1 MINSLDT
8 ILRGSPDCG
17 VILSGDVNQFKDT
30 FLRTRYG
37 YEQLV
42 KTATRNSAIL
52 NKMWSN
58 MSPVYGL
65 PSVIDELGTSDHKTV
80 LLVPA
85 WYPTLDTGMVQNIVT
100 RRMGKTERAVFIS
113 NLAQIRW
120 GYFYTLP
127 RNSLRFSKK
136 HVDHLLDICCPFKTV
151 THHSTD
157 KPWVTDGF
165 RHLIRQRQRARM
177 VGDVEQAKRLRNQ
190 VNREA
195 PKLRRQFDQSKIAS
209 IEATSSR
216 DWWKYMKTLLG
227 NSLGG
232 QNEMLRL
239 ANAFTGGDMDTLVNR
254 MNECFV
260 SISEDLP
267 RLRAT
272 HPIFD
277 IKEPLPA
284 KFTINV
290 SDTKLAL
297 DNIKVNKATGPDG
310 IPPWALK
317 EFTPCCG
324 TGNCYI

>member
-1 MINSLDT
+1 
-8 ILRGSPDCG
+8 
-17 VILSGDVNQFKDT
+17 
-30 FLRTRYG
+30 
-37 YEQLV
+37 
-42 KTATRNSAIL
+42 
-52 NKMWSN
+52 MWSN

-65 PSVIDELGTSDHKTV
+65 PSVIDELGTSDHKMV
-80 LLVPA
+80 LLVSA

-113 NLAQIRW
+113 TLAQIRRE
-120 GYFYTLP
+120 YLYTLP
-127 RNSLRFSKK
+127 TCEEQFTFF
-136 HVDHLLDICCPFKTV
+136 HETVDHLLDICCSFKTV
-151 THHSTD
+151 TRHSTD

-177 VGDVEQAKRLRNQ
+177 VGDVERAKILRNQ
-190 VNREA
+190 VNRAE
-195 PKLRRQFDQSKIAS
+195 PKLRRQFYQSKIAS

-216 DWWKYMKTLLG
+216 DWWKHMKTLLG
-227 NSLGG
+227 NSPSG

-254 MNECFV
+254 MIECFV

-284 KFTINV
+284 KFAINV
-290 SDTKLAL
+290 NDTKLAL
-297 DNIKVNKATGPDG
+297 DNIKVGCN
-310 IPPWALK
+310 
-317 EFTPCCG
+317 
-324 TGNCYI
+324 